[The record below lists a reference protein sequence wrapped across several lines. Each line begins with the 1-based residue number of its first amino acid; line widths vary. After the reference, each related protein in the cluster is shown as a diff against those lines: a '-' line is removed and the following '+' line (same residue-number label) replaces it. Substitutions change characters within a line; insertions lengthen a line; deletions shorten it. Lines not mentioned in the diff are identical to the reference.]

1 MNDHDAFAAPVPE
14 NVEVRRLS
22 SLVHAEFGALSHQG
36 SVRSENEDR
45 YLVLKLG
52 RDQETLLT
60 NVTESGL
67 PFSFQEWGYLFS
79 VADGTSDEHAQ
90 GSTASSLALV
100 TAVQLLL
107 RFGRWNLRIDDRVAK
122 EVMDRTRLFY
132 ARLSDVVA
140 ERTKGDPLMRAG
152 TTLTTAFSAGNE
164 LFVAHVGDSRA
175 YLWRNEKLHRL
186 THDQTYAQLLA
197 DAGQISQEEVDTH
210 HLRHV
215 LTEALGVS
223 EGKINMQVKRLQL
236 EDADCVLLC
245 TNGLTNMVA
254 EDQLA
259 TILKQS
265 LRTQDTC
272 EQLVNAALENGG
284 TDNITVLAGEYSIP
298 T

>member
-1 MNDHDAFAAPVPE
+1 MNDHDAAAAPLPK
-14 NVEVRRLS
+14 NTEVKRLS
-22 SLVHAEFGALSHQG
+22 SLVQAEFGALSHQG

-52 RDQETLLT
+52 RDQQTLIT

-67 PFSFQEWGYLFS
+67 PLSFQEWGYLFS

-90 GSTASSLALV
+90 GGTASSLALG

-122 EVMDRTRLFY
+122 EVMERTRLFY
-132 ARLSDVVA
+132 ERLSDVVS
-140 ERTKGDPLMRAG
+140 EQTKGDPLMRTG

-175 YLWRNEKLHRL
+175 YLWRNGKLHRL

-197 DAGQISQEEVDTH
+197 DAGKISQEEVDTH

-215 LTEALGVS
+215 LTDALGLS
-223 EGKINMQVKRLQL
+223 EGKINVQVKRLQL

-245 TNGLTNMVA
+245 TNGLTNMVS
-254 EDQLA
+254 EDQIA
-259 TILKQS
+259 AILQQS
-265 LRTQDTC
+265 LAAQETC
-272 EQLVNAALENGG
+272 AQLVSAALENGG
-284 TDNITVLAGEYSIP
+284 TDNVTSLVGKYSIP